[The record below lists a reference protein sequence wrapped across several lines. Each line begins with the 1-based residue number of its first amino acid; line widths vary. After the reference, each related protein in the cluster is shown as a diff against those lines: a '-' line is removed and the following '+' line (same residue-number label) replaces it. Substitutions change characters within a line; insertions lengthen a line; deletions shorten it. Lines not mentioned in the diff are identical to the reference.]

1 MTIYGYLR
9 VSTARQVDEGHS
21 LEVQRRQIEG
31 YALMKGLTVERWVV
45 EEGVSGAIPV
55 AKRTSGG
62 PMFDSLA
69 SGDILIAAKLDRLF
83 RSSLDALRV
92 VEQLGQRNVRLHLLD
107 LGGDIAGSGLG
118 KLFLTIVAAFA
129 EAERDR
135 LRERVSA
142 VKADQRQKGRY
153 LGGILPFG
161 YGTEDGELVPAMNYT
176 AIAEIRAL
184 RQSGITLR
192 QISCLLGGKGVRISH
207 AGVANVLRRENLSAS
222 AS

>member
-1 MTIYGYLR
+1 MTVYGYLR
-9 VSTARQVDEGHS
+9 VSTVRQADEGHS

-31 YALMKGLTVERWVV
+31 YALMKGLVVEQWVV

-55 AKRTSGG
+55 AKRALGG
-62 PMFDSLA
+62 PMFSALG
-69 SGDILIAAKLDRLF
+69 SGDVLIAAKLDRLF

-92 VEQLGQRNVRLHLLD
+92 VERLGEMNVRLHLLD
-107 LGGDIAGSGLG
+107 LGGDIAGNGLG

-161 YGTEDGELVPAMNYT
+161 FAVKDGDLVPT
-176 AIAEIRAL
+176 ASHAAIEEIKAL
-184 RQSGITLR
+184 RQDGRSLR
-192 QISCLLGGKGVRISH
+192 HIANAMAVKGVRISH
-207 AGVANVLRRENLSAS
+207 AAVAKVLHRQRSTS
-222 AS
+222 P

>member
-1 MTIYGYLR
+1 MTVYGYLR
-9 VSTARQVDEGHS
+9 VSTARQADEGHS

-31 YALMKGLTVERWVV
+31 YALMKGLVVEQWVV

-55 AKRTSGG
+55 AKRTLGG
-62 PMFDSLA
+62 PMFSALR
-69 SGDILIAAKLDRLF
+69 SGDVLIAAKLDRLF
-83 RSSLDALRV
+83 RSALDALGV
-92 VEQLGQRNVRLHLLD
+92 VERLGEMNVRLHLLD

-161 YGTEDGELVPAMNYT
+161 YRVEDGGLIPAT
-176 AIAEIRAL
+176 DHFAIQEIRHL
-184 RQSGITLR
+184 SRSGKTLR
-192 QISCLLGGKGVRISH
+192 QIAREMDAKGVRISH
-207 AGVANVLRRENLSAS
+207 AGVAKILRREDSAQ
-222 AS
+222 AR